1 MTADAW
7 GAEVRRRLGLGR
19 LLPLGEAADGVWV
32 TERAAGAV
40 LCAAAGAV
48 PGLALTAVRLSLA
61 APDASGPPAAWA
73 PPSAPGA
80 GPVRVSAEVAVW
92 GAEPLPGR
100 LERLREVLWE
110 AADARVG
117 LALTGVDVHVTA
129 LLSAPA
135 QLPPRTPPAGRPPD
149 TPLARAALSVPGVAS
164 LTAELGHPLSPR
176 PDRPDVLE
184 LTTAAG
190 HRALDVA
197 RAVRGVV
204 GGGVGVLVTWVG

>member
-40 LCAAAGAV
+40 LRSAADAV
-48 PGLALTAVRLSLA
+48 PDVAVTTLRLS
-61 APDASGPPAAWA
+61 PVSPAEPVPWA
-73 PPSAPGA
+73 PPSALGPGA
-80 GPVRVSAEVAVW
+80 VRVSAEVAVW
-92 GAEPLPGR
+92 GSSPLPGR
-100 LERLREVLWE
+100 VGRLREALWE
-110 AADARVG
+110 AADGRLG
-117 LALTGVDVHVTA
+117 LALTEVDVHVTA

-135 QLPPRTPPAGRPPD
+135 HPPPD
-149 TPLARAALSVPGVAS
+149 TPPSGRPPSTPMARAALSVPGVSS
-164 LTAELGHPLSPR
+164 LTAELGPPPLSAR
-176 PDRPDVLE
+176 PDPPAVLE
-184 LTTAAG
+184 LTTAPG

-204 GGGVGVLVTWVG
+204 GGGVGVLVTWAG